1 MTVKMYISR
10 CSCGFRS
17 EPKETSTDAIEA
29 YRDHE
34 KDHAPGQRVGEV
46 ETVKVS
52 AKALAVAER
61 TEAEGKGEAAAQPRR
76 RRPQVRIVQ

>member
-1 MTVKMYISR
+1 MTETTTKAYVSR

-17 EPKETSTDAIEA
+17 EPKETSTDAVEA

-46 ETVKVS
+46 ETVEVS
-52 AKALAVAER
+52 AKPLAVAER
-61 TEAEGKGEAAAQPRR
+61 TEDEAAAPPRR
-76 RRPQVRIVQ
+76 RRSQVRIVQ